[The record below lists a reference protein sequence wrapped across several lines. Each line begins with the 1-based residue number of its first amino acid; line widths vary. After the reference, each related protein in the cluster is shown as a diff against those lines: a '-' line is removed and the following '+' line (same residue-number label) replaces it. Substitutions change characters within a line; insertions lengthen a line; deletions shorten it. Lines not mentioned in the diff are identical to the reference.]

1 MTKESEFRKGVEELK
16 KQYKEDFKLRQE
28 FLKKFESLKRKA
40 KISKYLQE
48 LEGMLNNLSD
58 SFAEDMLQKLKE
70 EAEIENQKTEMIL
83 EQFKQELNVSTK
95 PEKKQ
100 PKKIIKSLGDLEE
113 TNEASVEEKQTAQ
126 INPENPQN
134 TKTLGDNE
142 L

>member
-58 SFAEDMLQKLKE
+58 SFAEDMLRKLQE
-70 EAEIENQKTEMIL
+70 ETEIENQKTEMIL
-83 EQFKQELNVSTK
+83 EQFKQELNVKTK
-95 PEKKQ
+95 EKQ
-100 PKKIIKSLGDLEE
+100 PKKVTKSLGDLEE
-113 TNEASVEEKQTAQ
+113 TNEASIEENQTEQ
-126 INPENPQN
+126 PEPENPQN

>member
-58 SFAEDMLQKLKE
+58 NFAEDMLRKLQE
-70 EAEIENQKTEMIL
+70 ESEIENQKTEMIL
-83 EQFKQELNVSTK
+83 EQFKQEMNIKTETK
-95 PEKKQ
+95 KDRTGKV
-100 PKKIIKSLGDLEE
+100 IKSLGDMEE
-113 TNEASVEEKQTAQ
+113 TNNTSVEENKTEQPK
-126 INPENPQN
+126 PENPQN